1 MKKTLSLFL
10 SIIMLFTTTGITI
23 YADGEPTAV
32 TAEEQMHNIA
42 ERYAQSGIADDEN
55 MIWFAA
61 DFADYLTLYP
71 ETENVLSN
79 DDKQACIDNIIE
91 TANQTTSQSDLAKC
105 IIVLRALGYD
115 ARNTYTKDETALDIV
130 SKLTNLIT
138 EDSVTAPWYE
148 YTLPYVLI
156 ALSEGGDYA
165 PAPTLE
171 MLLNFAVSEAGKAA
185 WQDTTYGVDG
195 ITPMLRALA
204 PYCAENSD
212 VQSAVDE
219 SVELIKGYQGKTG
232 NLDNAASISLA
243 IAGLCATGIDPENFD
258 GHNLIDDL
266 MSYTNE
272 SYDGFEPAS
281 NSFSTEQGF
290 RGLIAS
296 KLFESGKTIYDFKNN
311 PTNEARATLDVAEPT
326 PEATQTPEATT
337 EPTAEPTATPT
348 PTATSRPSGGGGSYR
363 PTPSAS
369 PTPTPTP
376 IPSGLPNKHADVRV
390 MPITDKGR
398 TFPDIKDHKNQV
410 AIETLAERGII
421 DGMDDETYA
430 PDSTMTRAQF
440 SAIIVRALGLPEKD
454 GFDFN
459 DVSKT
464 DWFFGYINT
473 AYHYGIIN
481 GVSNTEF
488 NPNGLITREEAA
500 TMIARA
506 SMLCGMNTNMTEDGI
521 RNSLAEFTD
530 YTSISDWASSSMA
543 FCFFESLLDKD
554 VLEINPKEEITRA
567 EMAQIIY
574 NTLSKSKL
582 L

>member
-10 SIIMLFTTTGITI
+10 SIIMLFTTAGITI
-23 YADGEPTAV
+23 YADGEPAAV

-55 MIWFAA
+55 MIWFLA

-79 DDKQACIDNIIE
+79 DDKQACIDKIIE
-91 TANQTTSQSDLAKC
+91 TANQTTSQGDLAKC
-105 IIVLRALGYD
+105 IIALRALGYD
-115 ARNTYTKDETALDIV
+115 ARNTYTKDETELDIV

-165 PAPTLE
+165 PAQTLE
-171 MLLNFAVSEAGKAA
+171 ILLNFAVSEAGKAA

-204 PYCAENSD
+204 PYCAENND
-212 VQSAVDE
+212 VQAADDE
-219 SVELIKGYQGKTG
+219 SVELIKGYQGETG
-232 NLDNAASISLA
+232 NLDNAASIGLA

-258 GHNLIDDL
+258 GHNLIDEL
-266 MSYTNE
+266 MHYTNE

-296 KLFESGKTIYDFKNN
+296 KLFESGKIIYDFKNN
-311 PTNEARATLDVAEPT
+311 PTNEARATIDV
-326 PEATQTPEATT
+326 
-337 EPTAEPTATPT
+337 AEPTATPT
-348 PTATSRPSGGGGSYR
+348 PTATSRPSGSGGSYR
-363 PTPSAS
+363 PRPSAS

-376 IPSGLPNKHADVRV
+376 IPSGLPDKHANVRV

-464 DWFFGYINT
+464 DWFFGYVNT

-481 GVSNTEF
+481 GVSDTEF

-506 SMLCGMNTNMTEDGI
+506 SMLCGMDTNMTEDGI

-554 VLEINPKEEITRA
+554 VLEIKPKEEITRA